1 MPTVPNDHESL
12 PAVAPPA
19 VVLPREVA
27 QRPTPTV
34 ASAPAN
40 PASSEGR
47 WAPERRISR
56 VSLLRS
62 DRDLAEA
69 VAPEDQPRAVR
80 ILSTLAVTFDP
91 GPLDLAV
98 EPFPA
103 STFALLVI
111 EGALTQQ
118 ADLSDRAMIEL
129 LLAGDVLLPWPPSPT
144 APETRMRLTVLEST
158 RVAVLDQDFIRAA
171 SVWPELLI
179 TLQRRLNDQK
189 HRLATHGAICQLPRV
204 EQRVMAVLWHLAART
219 GTVSA
224 DGTAVPRPLTHDTI
238 AHLTG
243 SRRPT
248 VSLAIRRLRDRGYL
262 DRRAD
267 GAWVLPNVAGGTVFD
282 DLIANLS
289 EV

>member
-1 MPTVPNDHESL
+1 MTPWAVRSSALEMPTVPNDHESL
-12 PAVAPPA
+12 PAVAQPA
-19 VVLPREVA
+19 DV
-27 QRPTPTV
+27 
-34 ASAPAN
+34 S
-40 PASSEGR
+40 
-47 WAPERRISR
+47 WAPERMTAR

-62 DRDLAEA
+62 DRDLAAA
-69 VAPEDQPRAVR
+69 VPPEDQPRALRV
-80 ILSTLAVTFDP
+80 LSALALSFDP

-98 EPFPA
+98 EPFPD
-103 STFALLVI
+103 STFALLI
-111 EGALTQQ
+111 LTGALTQQ

-144 APETRMRLTVLEST
+144 APETRMRLTVLEDV
-158 RVAVLDQDFIRAA
+158 RVAVLDQAFIRAA

-204 EQRVMAVLWHLAART
+204 EQRVMAVIWQLAART
-219 GTVSA
+219 GTVGA
-224 DGTAVPRPLTHDTI
+224 AGTVLSRPLTHDTI

-248 VSLAIRRLRDRGYL
+248 VSLAIKRLRDRGYL

-267 GAWVLPNVAGGTVFD
+267 GAWVLPNVGGNVVFD